1 MKMNL
6 SSSGLNRRSFLK
18 AAGLVAGTATAL
30 GRIPAAA
37 AAESASSAKPYRFG
51 YALNAATIK
60 GQKLGPIEQIET
72 AAKAGY
78 DGYEF
83 WMGDLAKLGEGSAL
97 KDLRKRSEDLG
108 LKIIN
113 GIGFAAWVVDDD
125 AQRAKAT
132 EQMKKEMDVLAQ
144 LGGTHIAASPAGVN
158 KTGTKLD
165 LDRAAARYRAL
176 LETGRQLGV
185 IPQLEI
191 WGASANLSRVS
202 EAAYVAA
209 QSGHPDACVLA
220 DVYHMYRG
228 GSEPA
233 ALRVLGRS
241 AVHCFHM
248 NDYPANPPR
257 DTIKD
262 SDRIWPGDGIAPFKQ
277 ILGALA
283 DNHCQVMLSLELF
296 NPEYYKL
303 PALEAAKTGL
313 AKMKAVVAAAGLA

>member
-1 MKMNL
+1 
-6 SSSGLNRRSFLK
+6 
-18 AAGLVAGTATAL
+18 
-30 GRIPAAA
+30 
-37 AAESASSAKPYRFG
+37 
-51 YALNAATIK
+51 
-60 GQKLGPIEQIET
+60 
-72 AAKAGY
+72 
-78 DGYEF
+78 
-83 WMGDLAKLGEGSAL
+83 
-97 KDLRKRSEDLG
+97 
-108 LKIIN
+108 
-113 GIGFAAWVVDDD
+113 
-125 AQRAKAT
+125 
-132 EQMKKEMDVLAQ
+132 
-144 LGGTHIAASPAGVN
+144 
-158 KTGTKLD
+158 
-165 LDRAAARYRAL
+165 
-176 LETGRQLGV
+176 
-185 IPQLEI
+185 
-191 WGASANLSRVS
+191 
-202 EAAYVAA
+202 
-209 QSGHPDACVLA
+209 
-220 DVYHMYRG
+220 MYRG